1 MDLLQYQDAFQHNMI
16 SEVKMLYGPV
26 DSWPSML
33 MHSLSKWINGCTRQK
48 SIFSY
53 IGLCRFHSFSWHGT
67 DPHNKTQ
74 MIPNAHQF
82 QKLQIIPGNFYY
94 NVSHT
99 CWKMSYHLREPI
111 ILKNL
116 HNLSCYYT
124 IPWTENWYW
133 LGNWKIFFWQS
144 EITTAMLCPHE
155 VWAEDGIFSLCR
167 CLSCKSDDNCN
178 RNI

>member
-1 MDLLQYQDAFQHNMI
+1 MDANEMDLLQCQDAFQQNII

-26 DSWPSML
+26 DSWSSML

-99 CWKMSYHLREPI
+99 CWKCLITYVNPLFWKTFTTLAVIIHYRGLRTGTDLVI
-111 ILKNL
+111 GKYFLAVWNKN
-116 HNLSCYYT
+116 CYVV
-124 IPWTENWYW
+124 
-133 LGNWKIFFWQS
+133 S
-144 EITTAMLCPHE
+144 
-155 VWAEDGIFSLCR
+155 S
-167 CLSCKSDDNCN
+167 
-178 RNI
+178 